1 MTSPRAIAAAVAIA
15 LLVGA
20 CGGGDD
26 ADAGDDAPVDVPV
39 DTTEAPDV
47 DETDETDE
55 ADGDA
60 AGPCDLD
67 VDAVAE
73 AAGAEVVDT
82 RDSTGTGSLDGV
94 EYASETCRFEF
105 AEGDVRVAV
114 LATPSG
120 DPFGA
125 DGFAELQAASA
136 SRTGSDDFPHE
147 DIEGVGSAA
156 FFVGSLLG
164 NQLVVDTGSVVLSIE
179 GDVDGEPL
187 SRDAISAVAAIAVD
201 ALG

>member
-1 MTSPRAIAAAVAIA
+1 MSLLEDARAILPWIIDLRRRIHRRPELGLDLPETQALVVETLTSLGVEPQLGQGLSSVTAVIGADRPGRTVVLRADMDA
-15 LLVGA
+15 L
-20 CGGGDD
+20 
-26 ADAGDDAPVDVPV
+26 PMP
-39 DTTEAPDV
+39 E
-47 DETDETDE
+47 
-55 ADGDA
+55 
-60 AGPCDLD
+60 
-67 VDAVAE
+67 
-73 AAGAEVVDT
+73 
-82 RDSTGTGSLDGV
+82 SSGV

-179 GDVDGEPL
+179 GDADGEPL

>member
-1 MTSPRAIAAAVAIA
+1 MTSPRSVAAAVAIA

-82 RDSTGTGSLDGV
+82 RDSTGTGSLVIEPGAPAAPAGAAREEAALDG
-94 EYASETCRFEF
+94 
-105 AEGDVRVAV
+105 
-114 LATPSG
+114 
-120 DPFGA
+120 
-125 DGFAELQAASA
+125 
-136 SRTGSDDFPHE
+136 
-147 DIEGVGSAA
+147 
-156 FFVGSLLG
+156 
-164 NQLVVDTGSVVLSIE
+164 
-179 GDVDGEPL
+179 
-187 SRDAISAVAAIAVD
+187 
-201 ALG
+201 